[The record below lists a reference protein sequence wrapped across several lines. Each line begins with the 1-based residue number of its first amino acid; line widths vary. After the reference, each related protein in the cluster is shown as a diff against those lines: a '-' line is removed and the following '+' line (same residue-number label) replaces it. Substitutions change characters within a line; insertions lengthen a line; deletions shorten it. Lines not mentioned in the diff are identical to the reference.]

1 MDIVINLRVT
11 RFANGNYGP
20 WVTIEVHHPDKP
32 HSYELLFSD
41 ECEFDTAEEAL
52 ACGRK
57 NAISHAERKYRGK
70 THKLVEF
77 KPQS

>member
-1 MDIVINLRVT
+1 MDIMVHLRVT
-11 RFANGNYGP
+11 KFANGNYGP
-20 WVTIEVHHPDKP
+20 WVTIEVDHPDKT

-41 ECEFDTAEEAL
+41 ECEFETAGEAL

-57 NAISHAERKYRGK
+57 NARSHVERKYRGK
-70 THKLVEF
+70 TYKLVEF